1 MQLRIELFCI
11 HFGGSFLKIVVI
23 FVILLN
29 FFINLL
35 HGCRPAVNS
44 YYHNSQISPG
54 RKSLHEP
61 LFVSD
66 GRTIRCDPYP
76 PRKSSSRQSS
86 GARRRQTLPSRA
98 PKATENK
105 AYEPDSIEKVDDD
118 DVSEHVAACRKER
131 SKSLHVV
138 QRQER
143 VPSQTSSE
151 GRHDS
156 AREDVNKIT
165 AKTTDEKLLSNTQDR
180 STSVQIT
187 EMKDFDSQ
195 TSLIETQNID
205 TQTSF
210 DIPPRQQQQ
219 QQQQQPPTTVAVIE
233 NQQQQTT
240 NNGAIPKHSRK
251 KSLPEE
257 AYLTRTDSGG

>member
-1 MQLRIELFCI
+1 M
-11 HFGGSFLKIVVI
+11 
-23 FVILLN
+23 
-29 FFINLL
+29 
-35 HGCRPAVNS
+35 NS

-54 RKSLHEP
+54 RKSL
-61 LFVSD
+61 FVSD

-76 PRKSSSRQSS
+76 LRKSSSTRQTS
-86 GARRRQTLPSRA
+86 GARRRQTLPCRA

-105 AYEPDSIEKVDDD
+105 AYEPDSIEKVDDE
-118 DVSEHVAACRKER
+118 DVSENVAACRKER

-233 NQQQQTT
+233 NQQQQNT

-257 AYLTRTDSGG
+257 AYLTRTDSGGLKSM